1 MKLEEITDSFR
12 IRFKFENELNDEG
25 YQIIAGIDEV
35 GRGCVAGPVVACS
48 CILPANFNVSKTYD
62 SKRFNKR
69 QRFLL
74 EEEIKK
80 TSCLFAF
87 GEASV
92 TEIDRINI
100 YQSARL
106 AMKRSVMN
114 LLQMPD
120 ALLIDA
126 MDVDLNLKQLKIIH
140 GDQLSNL
147 IAAASILAKCHRDR
161 IMIKMAEK
169 YPEYGFE
176 RNVGYLTSEA
186 KKALLEYGITPIHRK
201 TFAPISKLI

>member
-48 CILPANFNVSKTYD
+48 CILPANFSVSETYD

-80 TSCLFAF
+80 ASCLFAF

-140 GDQLSNL
+140 GDQLSNS

-176 RNVGYLTSEA
+176 RNVGYFTSEA